1 MTVFSRL
8 FGKKEVA
15 KAATVQEIASLP
27 LIDKMTFVED
37 RHPSEIFREAPVA
50 EKEVEGKTI
59 LEELLAKEYYSM
71 GKRDGY
77 EEHCLT
83 LMEEHLDIIAAD
95 FREAYYKA
103 IQEIDLRLSE
113 MEVRLTEEL
122 REKLPEIY
130 EPIKTKHSQLVGQ
143 KRELLIQ
150 IDLGAIGE
158 GFIEKSVRLY
168 KAGFR
173 KGFALWS
180 EEELI
185 FTHIKTI

>member
-15 KAATVQEIASLP
+15 KAAPVQDIPSSP
-27 LIDKMTFVED
+27 SIDKMTFIED
-37 RHPSEIFREAPVA
+37 RHPSDIFREAPIE
-50 EKEVEGKTI
+50 EKVVERKTI

-77 EEHCLT
+77 EEHSLT
-83 LMEEHLDIIAAD
+83 LMEEHLDIIASD

-103 IQEIDLRLSE
+103 IQDIDLSLSE
-113 MEVRLTEEL
+113 MEVYLSETYK
-122 REKLPEIY
+122 EKVPEIY
-130 EPIKTKHSQLVGQ
+130 EKIKTKYDQLKEQ
-143 KRELLIQ
+143 KKELLLQ
-150 IDLGAIGE
+150 MDLGAIGE

-168 KAGFR
+168 RAGFR

-185 FTHIKTI
+185 FKHIKTI

>member
-15 KAATVQEIASLP
+15 KAAPVQDIPSGP
-27 LIDKMTFVED
+27 SIDKMTFIED
-37 RHPSEIFREAPVA
+37 RHPSDIFREAPIIEQV
-50 EKEVEGKTI
+50 VERKTI
-59 LEELLAKEYYSM
+59 LEDLLAKEYYSM

-83 LMEEHLDIIAAD
+83 LLEEHLDIIASD

-103 IQEIDLRLSE
+103 IQDIDLVLSE
-113 MEVRLTEEL
+113 MEVYLSETYK
-122 REKLPEIY
+122 EKVPEIY
-130 EPIKTKHSQLVGQ
+130 GRIKTRYDQLKEQ
-143 KRELLIQ
+143 KKELLLQ
-150 IDLGAIGE
+150 MDLGAVGE

-168 KAGFR
+168 RAGFR
-173 KGFALWS
+173 KGFAIWS

-185 FTHIKTI
+185 FRHIKTI

>member
-15 KAATVQEIASLP
+15 KPAPVQDIPSSP
-27 LIDKMTFVED
+27 FIDKMTFIED
-37 RHPSEIFREAPVA
+37 RHPSDIFREAQI
-50 EKEVEGKTI
+50 EKKVVERKTI
-59 LEELLAKEYYSM
+59 LEELLAKEYYSI

-83 LMEEHLDIIAAD
+83 LMEEHLEIIASD

-103 IQEIDLRLSE
+103 IQDIDLSLSE
-113 MEVRLTEEL
+113 MEVYLSETYK
-122 REKLPEIY
+122 EKVPEIY
-130 EPIKTKHSQLVGQ
+130 EKIKTRFDQLKEQ
-143 KRELLIQ
+143 KRELLLQ
-150 IDLGAIGE
+150 MDLGAMGE

-168 KAGFR
+168 RAGFR

-185 FTHIKTI
+185 FKHIKTI